1 MGIEIILPALVMVAI
16 MGVFVVLA
24 RRPVGAG
31 ASVEDRLASYAERP
45 RSLEEM
51 EMEQSFNERVI
62 RPLLANASGLLG
74 RLAPSQ
80 STERVRLN
88 LAMAGNPNNMGV
100 SEFAGMRIVA
110 AIGLT
115 VATLLVTIIVMK
127 LPLVNVFLYTVI
139 ALAVGY
145 MLPGIWLG
153 QKIKARQKAIQRQ
166 LPDVIDLLTVCVEAG
181 LGFDLAM
188 QRVSDKFTNDL
199 ALEFQR
205 VLSDTRVG
213 KRRVD
218 ALREMVLRTG
228 VADVATFIS
237 AVIQADQLG
246 VAMSKVLR
254 IQSDQMRIKR
264 RQRAEEQAHRAP
276 VIMIFPMVF
285 LIFPAMYVVILGP
298 SVPKFA
304 HAFFHIG

>member
-1 MGIEIILPALVMVAI
+1 MAVIIPALAAI
-16 MGVFVVLA
+16 GIIFLFFRWSLA
-24 RRPVGAG
+24 PSGEA
-31 ASVEDRLASYAERP
+31 ASIESRLSSFAERP
-45 RSLEEM
+45 RSLEEL
-51 EMEQSFNERVI
+51 ELEQPFRERIVK
-62 RPLLANASGLLG
+62 PMLGNLARLFG
-74 RLAPSQ
+74 RLSPGQ
-80 STERVRLN
+80 STERTRIN

-100 SEFAGMRIVA
+100 AEFAGLRIVA
-110 AIGLT
+110 AAFLAITTFLLT
-115 VATLLVTIIVMK
+115 VFVMK
-127 LPLVNVFLYTVI
+127 AELLSVGMYLAI
-139 ALAVGY
+139 AGAVGY

-153 QKIKARQKAIQRQ
+153 QKIKRRQKAILKQ

-188 QRVSDKFTNDL
+188 QRVSDKYTNDL

-205 VLSDTRVG
+205 VLSETRVG

-218 ALREMVLRTG
+218 ALREMVVRTG
-228 VADVATFIS
+228 VPDVSTFIA

-298 SVPKFA
+298 SVPKIA
-304 HAFFHIG
+304 HSLFGFG

>member
-1 MGIEIILPALVMVAI
+1 MEIVIPLLAMVVI
-16 MGVFVVLA
+16 MGVFVRLA
-24 RRPVGAG
+24 RQPA
-31 ASVEDRLASYAERP
+31 ATSVEERLASFAERP
-45 RSLEEM
+45 RSLEEL
-51 EMEQSFNERVI
+51 EMEQSFRDRVI
-62 RPLLANASGLLG
+62 KPLLNNASKALG

-110 AIGLT
+110 GIGLSVAVLLLT
-115 VATLLVTIIVMK
+115 VFVMK
-127 LPLVNVFLYTVI
+127 AELLNVFIYV
-139 ALAVGY
+139 ALALGVGY
-145 MLPGIWLG
+145 MLPGFWLG
-153 QKIKARQKAIQRQ
+153 QKIKKRQKLIQRQ
-166 LPDVIDLLTVCVEAG
+166 LPDCLDLLTVCVEAG

-188 QRVSDKFTNDL
+188 QRVSDKYRNEL
-199 ALEFQR
+199 AYEFQR
-205 VLSDTRVG
+205 VLSETRVG

-228 VADVATFIS
+228 VADVATFIA

-254 IQSDQMRIKR
+254 IQSDQMRVKR

-276 VIMIFPMVF
+276 VIMLFPMVF
-285 LIFPAMYVVILGP
+285 FIFPALYVVILGP

-304 HAFFHIG
+304 HAFFGM